1 MKILIKYDGMKF
13 FSKIVI
19 RLGLV
24 FSIKIYLKFNKM
36 KLCQMNA

>member
-19 RLGLV
+19 RLG